1 MNFHQHCCYK
11 SLYIRGFINKKYK
24 VKMKIL
30 SFIAFIIIGISTNI
44 CGQNPGWHML
54 KPVKDGPTGISV
66 TKVYSNLLK
75 GKSSTPV
82 VVAVIDSGVDVEHED
97 LRDVTWVNTDE
108 IPGNN
113 IDDDNNGYID
123 DVNGWNFIGGPEGN
137 VDYDTYEVTR
147 LYGKYRYKFDNAD
160 VNKLSKDDKKLYKKW
175 SKWKDEVESKRKS
188 GESSLKRVIEFEEG
202 VVNGLNAVKK
212 ALDGKP
218 ATLENLQAIEAEGE
232 TITMGKNILL
242 DQITRGQEV
251 SDINEF
257 KELVLNDMQG
267 QKDYYTGVAKYAYNP
282 DFNPRTI
289 IGDNYEDQTERYYGN
304 NDVEGPDARHGTH
317 VAGIIA
323 ATRNNDVGMDGV
335 ADNVRIMSVR
345 TVPNG
350 DERDKDVANAIRYAV
365 DNGASIINMSFGKG
379 YSWEEKVVENAIKYA
394 EKNDVLLVHAAGNSG
409 QNNDTTDNFPNDMY
423 KGKGFLF
430 FKGKN
435 KNFKN
440 WLEIGALNYQNG
452 ENLSAPF
459 SNYGAKNV
467 DLFAPGMAIYS
478 TTPDDNYEPLQ
489 GTSMAAPVVA
499 GVAALL
505 RSYYPALTAV
515 QVKNILM
522 ASSTK
527 LSQQVI
533 IPGTEDDKTSFSKL
547 SVSGGTVNA
556 EKALKLAAKTKGKKK
571 IKKTQPRA

>member
-1 MNFHQHCCYK
+1 MK
-11 SLYIRGFINKKYK
+11 LLSL
-24 VKMKIL
+24 
-30 SFIAFIIIGISTNI
+30 IALVIIGLSTNVY
-44 CGQNPGWHML
+44 GQNPGWHML
-54 KPVKDGPTGISV
+54 EPVKDGPVGISV
-66 TKVYSNLLK
+66 TKVYSNLIK

-82 VVAVIDSGVDVEHED
+82 IVAVIDSGVDVEHED
-97 LRDVTWVNTDE
+97 LKDVTWVNTDE
-108 IPGNN
+108 IPDNN
-113 IDDDNNGYID
+113 IDDDKNGYID
-123 DVNGWNFIGGPEGN
+123 DVNGWNFIGGPDGN

-147 LYGKYRYKFDNAD
+147 LYGKYKYKFDNAD
-160 VNKLSKDDKKLYKKW
+160 VNKLSKDDKVLYAKW
-175 SKWKDEVESKRKS
+175 LKWKEECETERKK
-188 GESSLKRVIEFEEG
+188 GESSLQRITEFENRL
-202 VVNGLNAVKK
+202 VNGLDAVNN

-218 ATLENLQAIEAEGE
+218 ATLDNLQALEGE
-232 TITMGKNILL
+232 TEDIMMGKNILL

-251 SDINEF
+251 TDVAEF
-257 KELVLNDMQG
+257 KKVVLNDMKG
-267 QKDYYTGVAKYAYNP
+267 EKDYYKGKALYAYNP
-282 DFNPRTI
+282 DFNPRTV
-289 IGDNYEDQTERYYGN
+289 IGDNYEDQREQYYGN

-323 ATRNNDVGMDGV
+323 ATRNNDIGMDGV

-379 YSWEEKVVENAIKYA
+379 YSWDEKVVEDAIKYA

-430 FKGKN
+430 FKGKT
-435 KNFKN
+435 KNYKN

-478 TTPDDNYEPLQ
+478 TIPNDGYEPLQ

-527 LSQQVI
+527 LSHKVI
-533 IPGTEDDKTSFSKL
+533 TPGTKDKMTSFSNL

-556 EKALKLAAKTKGKKK
+556 EQALILAAKTKGKKK
-571 IKKTQPRA
+571 VKKTQARA

>member
-1 MNFHQHCCYK
+1 MK
-11 SLYIRGFINKKYK
+11 LLSL
-24 VKMKIL
+24 
-30 SFIAFIIIGISTNI
+30 IALVIIGLSTNV

-54 KPVKDGPTGISV
+54 EPVKDGPVGISV
-66 TKVYSNLLK
+66 TKVYSNLIK

-82 VVAVIDSGVDVEHED
+82 IVAVIDSGVDVEHED
-97 LRDVTWVNTDE
+97 LKDVTWVNTDE
-108 IPGNN
+108 IPDNN
-113 IDDDNNGYID
+113 IDDDKNGYID
-123 DVNGWNFIGGPEGN
+123 DVNGWNFIGGPDGN

-147 LYGKYRYKFDNAD
+147 LYGKYKYKFDNAD
-160 VNKLSKDDKKLYKKW
+160 VNKLSKDDKVLYAKW
-175 SKWKDEVESKRKS
+175 LKWKEECETERKK
-188 GESSLKRVIEFEEG
+188 GESSLQRITEFENRL
-202 VVNGLNAVKK
+202 VNGLDAVNN

-218 ATLENLQAIEAEGE
+218 ATLDNLQALEGE
-232 TITMGKNILL
+232 TEDIMMGKNILL

-251 SDINEF
+251 TDVAEF
-257 KELVLNDMQG
+257 KKVVLNDMKG
-267 QKDYYTGVAKYAYNP
+267 EKDYYKGKALYAYNP
-282 DFNPRTI
+282 DFNPRTV
-289 IGDNYEDQTERYYGN
+289 IGDNYEDQREQYYGN

-323 ATRNNDVGMDGV
+323 ATRNNDIGMDGV

-379 YSWEEKVVENAIKYA
+379 YSWDEKVVEDAIKYA

-430 FKGKN
+430 FKGKT
-435 KNFKN
+435 KNYKN

-478 TTPDDNYEPLQ
+478 TIPNDGYEPLQ

-527 LSQQVI
+527 LSHKVI
-533 IPGTEDDKTSFSKL
+533 TPGTKDKMTSFSNL

-556 EKALKLAAKTKGKKK
+556 EQALILAAKTKGKKK
-571 IKKTQPRA
+571 VKKTQARA

>member
-1 MNFHQHCCYK
+1 MK
-11 SLYIRGFINKKYK
+11 LLSL
-24 VKMKIL
+24 
-30 SFIAFIIIGISTNI
+30 IALVIIGLSTNVF
-44 CGQNPGWHML
+44 GQNPGWHML
-54 KPVKDGPTGISV
+54 EPVKDGPVGISV
-66 TKVYSNLLK
+66 TKVYSNLIK

-82 VVAVIDSGVDVEHED
+82 IVAVIDSGVDVEHED
-97 LRDVTWVNTDE
+97 LKDVTWVNTDE
-108 IPGNN
+108 IPDNN
-113 IDDDNNGYID
+113 IDDDKNGYID
-123 DVNGWNFIGGPEGN
+123 DVNGWNFIGGPDGN

-147 LYGKYRYKFDNAD
+147 LYGKYKYKFDNAD
-160 VNKLSKDDKKLYKKW
+160 VNKLSKDDKVLYAKW
-175 SKWKDEVESKRKS
+175 LKWKEECETERKK
-188 GESSLKRVIEFEEG
+188 GESSLQRITEFENRL
-202 VVNGLNAVKK
+202 VNGLDAVNN

-218 ATLENLQAIEAEGE
+218 ATLDNLQALEGE
-232 TITMGKNILL
+232 TEDIMMGKNILL

-251 SDINEF
+251 TDVAEF
-257 KELVLNDMQG
+257 KKVVLNDMKG
-267 QKDYYTGVAKYAYNP
+267 EKDYYKGKALYAYNP
-282 DFNPRTI
+282 DFNPRTV
-289 IGDNYEDQTERYYGN
+289 IGDNYEDQREQYYGN

-323 ATRNNDVGMDGV
+323 ATRNNDIGMDGV

-379 YSWEEKVVENAIKYA
+379 YSWDEKVVEDAIKYA

-430 FKGKN
+430 FKGKT
-435 KNFKN
+435 KNYKN

-478 TTPDDNYEPLQ
+478 TIPNDGYEPLQ

-527 LSQQVI
+527 LSHKVI
-533 IPGTEDDKTSFSKL
+533 TPGTKDKMTSFSNL

-556 EKALKLAAKTKGKKK
+556 EQALILAAKTKGKKK
-571 IKKTQPRA
+571 VKKTQARA

>member
-1 MNFHQHCCYK
+1 
-11 SLYIRGFINKKYK
+11 
-24 VKMKIL
+24 MKLL
-30 SFIAFIIIGISTNI
+30 SFIALIIIGISTSSI
-44 CGQNPGWHML
+44 GQQNPGWHL
-54 KPVKDGPTGISV
+54 LEPVKDGPIVISA

-82 VVAVIDSGVDVEHED
+82 IVAVIDSGVDVEHED
-97 LRDVTWVNTDE
+97 LKDVVWVNTDE
-108 IPGNN
+108 IPDNN
-113 IDDDNNGYID
+113 IDDDKNGYID
-123 DVNGWNFIGGPEGN
+123 DINGWNFIGGADGN

-147 LYGKYRYKFDNAD
+147 LFGKYKYKFDNAD
-160 VNKLSKDDKKLYKKW
+160 VNKLSKDDKELYNKW
-175 SKWKDEVESKRKS
+175 TMWKEEVESKRAN
-188 GESSLKRVIEFEEG
+188 GESQLQRTLEFEDRITS
-202 VVNGLNAVKK
+202 GLNAVAK
-212 ALDGKP
+212 ALAGKSP
-218 ATLENLQAIEAEGE
+218 NLENLQAIESADE
-232 TITMGKNILL
+232 TVVSGKNILL

-251 SDINEF
+251 TDIEEF
-257 KELVLNDMQG
+257 KELVIQDMKG
-267 QKDYYTGVAKYAYNP
+267 RKDYFTGVAKYAYNP

-289 IGDNYEDQTERYYGN
+289 IGDNYADQTEKYYGN
-304 NDVEGPDARHGTH
+304 NDVEGPDAKHGTH

-323 ATRNNDVGMDGV
+323 AERNNDIGMDGV

-379 YSWEEKVVENAIKYA
+379 YSWEEKVVEDAIKYA
-394 EKNDVLLVHAAGNSG
+394 EKNDVLLVHAAGNSS
-409 QNNDTTDNFPNDMY
+409 QDNDITDNFPNDMY

-430 FKGKN
+430 FKGKS
-435 KNFKN
+435 KNYKN
-440 WLEIGALNYQNG
+440 WLEIGALNFQNG

-459 SNYGAKNV
+459 SNYGAANV

-478 TTPDDNYEPLQ
+478 TVPDDGYEDLQ

-505 RSYYPALTAV
+505 RSYYPSLTAV

-522 ASSTK
+522 GSSTK
-527 LSQQVI
+527 LSQQVL
-533 IPGTEDDKTSFSKL
+533 IPGTDKKTSFSKL

-556 EKALKLAAKTKGKKK
+556 EKAIKLAEITKGKKK
-571 IKKTQPRA
+571 IKKVPPRA

>member
-1 MNFHQHCCYK
+1 
-11 SLYIRGFINKKYK
+11 
-24 VKMKIL
+24 MKLL
-30 SFIAFIIIGISTNI
+30 SFIALVIIGLSTNMF
-44 CGQNPGWHML
+44 GQNPGWHML
-54 KPVKDGPTGISV
+54 EPVKDGSVGISV

-82 VVAVIDSGVDVEHED
+82 IVAVIDSGVDIEHED
-97 LRDVTWVNTDE
+97 LKDVTWVNADE
-108 IPGNN
+108 IPDNN
-113 IDDDNNGYID
+113 IDDDKNGYID
-123 DVNGWNFIGGPEGN
+123 DVNGWNFIGGADGN

-147 LYGKYRYKFDNAD
+147 LYGKYKYKFDNAD
-160 VNKLSKDDKKLYKKW
+160 VNKLSKDDKKLYANW
-175 SKWKDEVESKRKS
+175 SKWKEECETERKK
-188 GESSLKRVIEFEEG
+188 GESSLQRITEFEDRLI
-202 VVNGLNAVKK
+202 NGLDAVNN

-218 ATLENLQAIEAEGE
+218 ATLENLQALESE
-232 TITMGKNILL
+232 TDDITMGKNILL

-251 SDINEF
+251 SDIAEF
-257 KELVLNDMQG
+257 KDIVISDMEG
-267 QKDYYTGVAKYAYNP
+267 EKNYYKGKALYAYNP
-282 DFNPRTI
+282 DFNPRTV
-289 IGDNYEDQTERYYGN
+289 IGDNYEDQTEKYYGN

-323 ATRNNDVGMDGV
+323 ATRNNDIGMDGV

-379 YSWEEKVVENAIKYA
+379 YSWDEKVVEDAIKYA

-430 FKGKN
+430 FKGKT

-478 TTPDDNYEPLQ
+478 TIPNDGYEPLQ

-505 RSYYPALTAV
+505 RSYYPSLSAV

-527 LSQQVI
+527 LTQQVI
-533 IPGTEDDKTSFSKL
+533 TPGTADEMTSFSNL

-556 EKALKLAAKTKGKKK
+556 EKALILAAKTKGEKKV
-571 IKKTQPRA
+571 KKTQARA

>member
-1 MNFHQHCCYK
+1 
-11 SLYIRGFINKKYK
+11 
-24 VKMKIL
+24 MKLL
-30 SFIAFIIIGISTNI
+30 SFITLIIIGISTNSF
-44 CGQNPGWHML
+44 GQNPGWHML
-54 KPVKDGPTGISV
+54 EPVKDGPVGISA

-97 LRDVTWVNTDE
+97 LKDVVWVNTDE
-108 IPGNN
+108 IPDNN

-123 DVNGWNFIGGPEGN
+123 DVNGWNFIGGPDGN

-147 LYGKYRYKFDNAD
+147 LYGKYKYKFEDAN
-160 VNKLSKDDKKLYKKW
+160 VNKLSKSDKELYDQW
-175 SKWKDEVESKRKS
+175 LTWKEKVETERSR
-188 GESSLKRVIEFEEG
+188 GETSLQRITEFEERIKT
-202 VVNGLNAVKK
+202 GLDAVGKE
-212 ALDGKP
+212 LDGKAP
-218 ATLENLQAIEAEGE
+218 SLENLQAIESSDDKVV
-232 TITMGKNILL
+232 MGKDILL

-251 SDINEF
+251 TNLDDF
-257 KELVLNDMQG
+257 KQLVINDMKG

-282 DFNPRTI
+282 DFNPRTV
-289 IGDNYEDQTERYYGN
+289 IGDNYADQTERYYGN

-317 VAGIIA
+317 VAGIIG
-323 ATRNNDVGMDGV
+323 ATRNNEIGMDGV

-379 YSWEEKVVENAIKYA
+379 YSWNEKVVEDAIKYA
-394 EKNDVLLVHAAGNSG
+394 EKKDVLLVHAAGNSG

-430 FKGKN
+430 FKGKT
-435 KNFKN
+435 KNYKN

-459 SNYGAKNV
+459 SNYGAENV

-478 TTPDDNYEPLQ
+478 TIPDDGYEPLQ

-505 RSYYPALTAV
+505 RSYYPSLTAV

-522 ASSTK
+522 GSSTK
-527 LSQQVI
+527 LSQKVI
-533 IPGTEDDKTSFSKL
+533 IPGTADEKTSFSNL

-556 EKALKLAAKTKGKKK
+556 EKAIKLAEITKGKKK
-571 IKKTQPRA
+571 VKTSLNRA

>member
-1 MNFHQHCCYK
+1 MK
-11 SLYIRGFINKKYK
+11 LLSL
-24 VKMKIL
+24 
-30 SFIAFIIIGISTNI
+30 IALVIIGLSTNVF
-44 CGQNPGWHML
+44 GQNPGWHML
-54 KPVKDGPTGISV
+54 EPVKDGPVGISV
-66 TKVYSNLLK
+66 TKVYSNLIK

-82 VVAVIDSGVDVEHED
+82 IVAVIDSGVDVEHED
-97 LRDVTWVNTDE
+97 LKDVTWVNTDE
-108 IPGNN
+108 IPDNN
-113 IDDDNNGYID
+113 IDDDKNGYID
-123 DVNGWNFIGGPEGN
+123 DVNGWNFIGGPDGN

-147 LYGKYRYKFDNAD
+147 LYGKYKYKFDNAD
-160 VNKLSKDDKKLYKKW
+160 VNKLSKDDKVLYAKW
-175 SKWKDEVESKRKS
+175 LKWKEECETERKK
-188 GESSLKRVIEFEEG
+188 GESSLQRITEFENRL
-202 VVNGLNAVKK
+202 VNGLDAVNN

-218 ATLENLQAIEAEGE
+218 ATLDNLQALEGE
-232 TITMGKNILL
+232 TEDIMMGKNILL

-251 SDINEF
+251 TDVAEF
-257 KELVLNDMQG
+257 KKVVLNDMKG
-267 QKDYYTGVAKYAYNP
+267 EKDYYKGKALYAYNP
-282 DFNPRTI
+282 DFNPRTV
-289 IGDNYEDQTERYYGN
+289 IGDNYEDQREQYYGN

-323 ATRNNDVGMDGV
+323 ATRNNDIGMDGV

-379 YSWEEKVVENAIKYA
+379 YSWDEKVVEDAIKYA

-430 FKGKN
+430 FKGKT
-435 KNFKN
+435 KNYKN

-478 TTPDDNYEPLQ
+478 TIPNDGYEPLQ

-527 LSQQVI
+527 LSHKVI
-533 IPGTEDDKTSFSKL
+533 TPGTKDQMTSFSNL

-556 EKALKLAAKTKGKKK
+556 EQALILAAKTKGKKK
-571 IKKTQPRA
+571 VKKTQARA

>member
-1 MNFHQHCCYK
+1 
-11 SLYIRGFINKKYK
+11 
-24 VKMKIL
+24 MKLI
-30 SFIAFIIIGISTNI
+30 SFIALIIIGLSTSSY
-44 CGQNPGWHML
+44 GQNPGWHML
-54 KPVKDGPTGISV
+54 EPVKDGPIGIST

-97 LRDVTWVNTDE
+97 LKDVVWVNTDE
-108 IPGNN
+108 IPDNN

-123 DVNGWNFIGGPEGN
+123 DINGWNFIGGPDGN

-147 LYGKYRYKFDNAD
+147 LYGKYKYKFDNAD
-160 VNKLSKDDKKLYKKW
+160 VNKLSKDDKKLYKEW
-175 SKWKDEVESKRKS
+175 VKWKEEVETERKK
-188 GESSLKRVIEFEEG
+188 GESSLARITEFENKLKAG
-202 VVNGLNAVKK
+202 LDAVNK
-212 ALDGKP
+212 ALDGKAP
-218 ATLENLQAIEAEGE
+218 NLENLQAIEAADDK
-232 TITMGKNILL
+232 ISMGKNILL

-251 SDINEF
+251 TDVNEF
-257 KELVLNDMQG
+257 KQLVLQDMKG
-267 QKDYYTGVAKYAYNP
+267 EKDYYTGKALYAYNP
-282 DFNPRTI
+282 DFNTRTI
-289 IGDNYEDQTERYYGN
+289 IGDNYADQTEKYYGN

-317 VAGIIA
+317 VAGIIGA
-323 ATRNNDVGMDGV
+323 ERNNDIGMDGV

-379 YSWEEKVVENAIKYA
+379 YSWNEKVVEDAIKYA
-394 EKNDVLLVHAAGNSG
+394 EKNDVLLVHAAGNSA

-430 FKGKN
+430 FKGKT
-435 KNFKN
+435 KNYKN

-459 SNYGAKNV
+459 SNYGAENV

-478 TTPDDNYEPLQ
+478 TVPDDGYEPLQ

-505 RSYYPALTAV
+505 RSYYPSLTAV

-522 ASSTK
+522 GSSTK
-527 LSQQVI
+527 ISQQVI
-533 IPGTEDDKTSFSKL
+533 IPGSKDEKTSFSNL

-556 EKALKLAAKTKGKKK
+556 EKAIKLAEITKGKKK
-571 IKKTQPRA
+571 IKKVPVRA